1 MELEL
6 ELTFYD
12 FQDLL
17 LKYNYA
23 VISEEVFNKMGIYPG
38 EFVKIKMESGVELIV
53 QVWNGVEIKGSQE
66 IVIHQKFQE
75 LKEFKNIKKVQIF
88 QIKNNAQSK
97 KILILEFKFNLF
109 FRFKLHQFKLKKK
122 FIGDM
127 LNFVYSMNQQTL
139 NQFL

>member
-6 ELTFYD
+6 GLTFYD

-38 EFVKIKMESGVELIV
+38 EFIKIKVKSGVELIV

-75 LKEFKNIKKVQIF
+75 LKEFKNIKKVQYL
-88 QIKNNAQSK
+88 KSK
-97 KILILEFKFNLF
+97 IMLN
-109 FRFKLHQFKLKKK
+109 LKKRL
-122 FIGDM
+122 IC
-127 LNFVYSMNQQTL
+127 
-139 NQFL
+139 